1 MTVAGVFEQNQTA
14 VRRKA
19 AFSGEVERV
28 SEVIEQVYGL
38 VYPLEA
44 VTHDF
49 TERAALVFVTA
60 AHRHDGSEGDAAD
73 RSADEG
79 GQRGADRRDCVG
91 NSILLIFVRDS
102 FPVTPVDMPRFP
114 RRQQRSA
121 EAYSTCLTKDEW
133 DRENRPGGD
142 HGTDGATGTVPPAL
156 SGLLDMCCTLL
167 RLSAAAGEIG
177 AYQQVSREMNPGR
190 K

>member
-1 MTVAGVFEQNQTA
+1 MTVVGVFEQNQTA

-28 SEVIEQVYGL
+28 
-38 VYPLEA
+38 
-44 VTHDF
+44 
-49 TERAALVFVTA
+49 
-60 AHRHDGSEGDAAD
+60 SEGDAAD

-91 NSILLIFVRDS
+91 NSILLIFVRVS
-102 FPVTPVDMPRFP
+102 FPVTPVDTPRFP

-133 DRENRPGGD
+133 DRRNRPGGGN
-142 HGTDGATGTVPPAL
+142 GTGGTVPVGDKGWEGAGRTVPMAHPWL
-156 SGLLDMCCTLL
+156 SFNDSEVLL
-167 RLSAAAGEIG
+167 
-177 AYQQVSREMNPGR
+177 

>member
-1 MTVAGVFEQNQTA
+1 MPIAEACLLKFPVPGEKKVVVSQRFPFDNMGSFLYNKDITLERWFWGDFPYQKKGTPGVGVP

-91 NSILLIFVRDS
+91 NYFSSGF
-102 FPVTPVDMPRFP
+102 
-114 RRQQRSA
+114 
-121 EAYSTCLTKDEW
+121 
-133 DRENRPGGD
+133 
-142 HGTDGATGTVPPAL
+142 L
-156 SGLLDMCCTLL
+156 S
-167 RLSAAAGEIG
+167 
-177 AYQQVSREMNPGR
+177 P
-190 K
+190 

>member
-1 MTVAGVFEQNQTA
+1 MTVVGVFEQNQTA

-49 TERAALVFVTA
+49 TERAAFVFVTA

-79 GQRGADRRDCVG
+79 GPG
-91 NSILLIFVRDS
+91 F
-102 FPVTPVDMPRFP
+102 FP
-114 RRQQRSA
+114 RD
-121 EAYSTCLTKDEW
+121 TC
-133 DRENRPGGD
+133 
-142 HGTDGATGTVPPAL
+142 
-156 SGLLDMCCTLL
+156 
-167 RLSAAAGEIG
+167 
-177 AYQQVSREMNPGR
+177 
-190 K
+190 

>member
-121 EAYSTCLTKDEW
+121 EAYNTCLTKDEW
-133 DRENRPGGD
+133 DRRNRPGGD
-142 HGTDGATGTVPPAL
+142 HGTGGTVPVGTVSDNRKGFCSPCVFKAL
-156 SGLLDMCCTLL
+156 MT
-167 RLSAAAGEIG
+167 
-177 AYQQVSREMNPGR
+177 
-190 K
+190 